1 MVVRKLVA
9 ILLIVSTLLL
19 AKEIVITAWTVGPD
33 NPSFYRFDNL
43 KTAAERLN
51 KMFEVAGVDL
61 RVKVEG
67 FFDTTDWSE
76 FKQRVL
82 FGFQSK
88 QKFDILCSGH
98 DDIGAWAEAGYI
110 IPLDEYVK
118 KYWYETYY
126 DVISSLW
133 ESVKYKGKIYGI
145 PQDTE
150 ARPFYI
156 NKKVLKKLGW
166 TDEEIRTLPERIAKG
181 EFTLEDFVEVAEKAV
196 SKGYVKWG
204 LFHRP
209 KKGIDYFQIFTSFGA
224 DFYDE
229 ENAKFVFNKKK
240 MYKVYEFFYKIAN
253 VWKIT
258 PKNMIGTPWSSVH
271 KEVTSGNVLAW
282 MGGTWNWAEWK
293 RDYGKAEREL
303 EDMFLIATFPKSRY
317 GGRPNTLSHPIV
329 YMIPAHSKYK
339 DLAFLIITLAT
350 APELNMRHA
359 VESGHLPIRW
369 QQTALPEYKKDFIM
383 MEGTKLLPYSGFIPN
398 DADFDLFNTIIFEGI
413 QWAESGRTPE
423 KVVNL
428 VADRLRTQLKDKVII
443 KEK

>member
-1 MVVRKLVA
+1 MKKLAVL
-9 ILLIVSTLLL
+9 LLIFGVILF
-19 AKEIVITAWTVGPD
+19 AKDIVITAWTVGPD

-51 KMFEVAGVDL
+51 KMLEAAGADV
-61 RVKVEG
+61 RVKVDG

-76 FKQRVL
+76 FKQKLL

-88 QKFDILCSGH
+88 KKFDILCSGH

-110 IPLDEYVK
+110 MPLDDLVK
-118 KYWYETYY
+118 KYWKETYY
-126 DVISSLW
+126 DIIPSLW

-156 NKKVLKKLGW
+156 NKQVLKKLGW
-166 TDEEIRTLPERIAKG
+166 SDEEINALPERIAKG
-181 EFTLEDFVEVAEKAV
+181 EFTLEDFVKVAQEAMD
-196 SKGYVKWG
+196 KGLVKWG

-229 ENAKFVFNKKK
+229 KQAKFVFNKEQ
-240 MYKVYEFFYKIAN
+240 MMRVYDFFYKLTN

-258 PKNMIGTPWSSVH
+258 PNSMIGTPWSSVH
-271 KEVTSGNVLAW
+271 KEVTSGDVLAW

-293 RDYGKAEREL
+293 RDYGKTEKEL
-303 EDMFLIATFPKSRY
+303 EDMFLIAPFPKSKDY
-317 GGRPNTLSHPIV
+317 GRPNTLSHPVV
-329 YMIPAHSKYK
+329 YMIPAHTKYPE
-339 DLAFLIITLAT
+339 LAFLLITLAT
-350 APELNMRHA
+350 APDLNMRHA

-369 QQTALPEYKKDFIM
+369 QETVLPEYHKDFIM
-383 MEGTKLLPYSGFIPN
+383 QQGTKLLPYSGFIPN
-398 DADFDLFNTIIFEGI
+398 DSKFDLFNTIIFEGI
-413 QWAESGRTPE
+413 QWAEGGQDAET
-423 KVVNL
+423 VVNL
-428 VADRLRTQLKDKVII
+428 VAMRLKSQLKDKVII
-443 KEK
+443 VEK

>member
-1 MVVRKLVA
+1 MRKLVA
-9 ILLIVSTLLL
+9 ILLL
-19 AKEIVITAWTVGPD
+19 AGMVLFAQEIVITAWTVGPD

-51 KMFEVAGVDL
+51 KMLEAAGVDL

-110 IPLDEYVK
+110 MPLDEFVK
-118 KYWYETYY
+118 KYWDETYY
-126 DVISSLW
+126 DIIPSLW
-133 ESVKYKGKIYGI
+133 EAMKYKGKIYGI

-156 NKKVLKKLGW
+156 NKQVLKKLGW
-166 TDEEIRTLPERIAKG
+166 TDEEINALPEKIAKG
-181 EFTLEDFVEVAEKAV
+181 EFTLEDFVEVAQEAV
-196 SKGYVKWG
+196 KRGLVKWG

-209 KKGIDYFQIFTSFGA
+209 KKGIDYFQIFTSFGV

-229 ENAKFVFNKKK
+229 QNAKFIFDKEK
-240 MYKVYEFFYKIAN
+240 MLRVYDFFYKITN

-258 PKNMIGTPWSSVH
+258 PPNMIGTPWSSVH

-293 RDYGKAEREL
+293 RDYGKTEEEL
-303 EDMFLIATFPKSRY
+303 ENMFIIAPFPKSKCC
-317 GGRPNTLSHPIV
+317 GRPNTLSHPIA
-329 YMIPAHSKYK
+329 YMIPAHTKYPE
-339 DLAFLIITLAT
+339 LAFLLITLAT
-350 APELNMRHA
+350 APELNMKHA
-359 VESGHLPIRW
+359 VTSGHLPIRW
-369 QQTALPEYKKDFIM
+369 QETVLPEYKKDFIM
-383 MEGTKLLPYSGFIPN
+383 REGTKLLPFSGFIPN
-398 DADFDLFNTIIFEGI
+398 DDKFDLFNTIIFEGI
-413 QWAESGRTPE
+413 QWAEAGQDAKT
-423 KVVNL
+423 VVNL
-428 VADRLRTQLKDKVII
+428 VAMRLKSQLKDKVEII
-443 KEK
+443 GE